1 MAGVHDFVIVGAGTA
16 GCVLAARLTEDPDV
30 SVLLLEA
37 GPEGRKLEIR
47 IPAAF
52 AKLFRSNVDW
62 GYDTAPQAALD
73 EREIVFPRGR
83 VLGGSAAINAM
94 MVLRGHPADQSAWG
108 VPGWGRDDVAPAYE
122 RSRDSFPLAAL
133 REPSLL
139 TDAFVEAAAAAG
151 IRRCPDLNGDDP
163 VGVGTVPVSQ
173 RNGRRFSVADGYLK
187 PARRRPNLTVVTGCH
202 VTRVLHERGVAVG
215 VAYLSGGE
223 EEEAQAGREVI
234 LAAGAVNTPQLL
246 LLSGIGPR
254 EELERHGIDVAHHL
268 PGVGRNLLDHLA
280 NGILVRTRGVQ
291 TLYSAETLPNLVR
304 WLAGGRGPL
313 TSNVAEA
320 VAFVKTDPALEAPDL
335 ELLFAPVLFE
345 EEGLQKPSAH
355 GFTVASILLQ
365 PRSVGEVRLRSA
377 DPLAAPV
384 IDPRYLSDESG
395 EDAGKLVHGVRLA
408 RELAATEPL
417 AGYVEAELLP
427 GAEARDDEALLAHVR
442 ARSQT
447 LYHPVGTCRLG
458 LDDGAV
464 VDPGLRVRGIDRLRV
479 IDASVIPRPPRGHTN
494 WPTVMVAER
503 GAEIVAASARTGGH
517 P

>member
-1 MAGVHDFVIVGAGTA
+1 MTG
-16 GCVLAARLTEDPDV
+16 
-30 SVLLLEA
+30 
-37 GPEGRKLEIR
+37 
-47 IPAAF
+47 
-52 AKLFRSNVDW
+52 
-62 GYDTAPQAALD
+62 
-73 EREIVFPRGR
+73 
-83 VLGGSAAINAM
+83 
-94 MVLRGHPADQSAWG
+94 
-108 VPGWGRDDVAPAYE
+108 
-122 RSRDSFPLAAL
+122 
-133 REPSLL
+133 
-139 TDAFVEAAAAAG
+139 AFVDAAVAAG

-163 VGVGTVPVSQ
+163 EGVGMVPVSQ

-187 PARRRPNLTVVTGCH
+187 PARRRPNLTVVTGCR

-215 VAYLSGGE
+215 VAYLAGGE

-280 NGILVRTRGVQ
+280 NGILVRTRGVE
-291 TLYSAETLPNLVR
+291 TLYSAESLPNLVR
-304 WLAGGRGPL
+304 WLVGGRGPL

-320 VAFVKTDPALEAPDL
+320 VAYVKTDPALEAPDL

-377 DPLAAPV
+377 DPLAPPV

-395 EDAGKLVHGVRLA
+395 EDARTLVHGVRLA
-408 RELAATEPL
+408 REIAATEPL
-417 AGYVEAELLP
+417 AGFVEDELLP
-427 GAEARDDEALLAHVR
+427 GAAAQDDEALLAHLR

-458 LDDGAV
+458 LGPTTAPSSTRSCGCGA
-464 VDPGLRVRGIDRLRV
+464 
-479 IDASVIPRPPRGHTN
+479 S
-494 WPTVMVAER
+494 
-503 GAEIVAASARTGGH
+503 TGCG
-517 P
+517 